1 MMTEIYNR
9 GPISCGVSVTDDLVA
24 YTGGIFTDLTNA
36 SQVNH
41 DISVVGYG
49 EEAGQKF
56 WVVRNSWGAYWGENG
71 YFRLARGV
79 NNIQIESGLCS
90 WATPRDSWTEVEQQP
105 GGQGEQLVRTVFSL
119 IQRLLQNHRRQQA
132 ELLEAE
138 RGPSRHTAA
147 CRVEKTFYPG
157 GHRVKAPLDTSERLP
172 AAWDWRNVNGKN
184 FLSWTVN
191 QHIPV

>member
-56 WVVRNSWGAYWGENG
+56 WVVRNSWGALWGEHG
-71 YFRLARGV
+71 YIRM
-79 NNIQIESGLCS
+79 
-90 WATPRDSWTEVEQQP
+90 
-105 GGQGEQLVRTVFSL
+105 
-119 IQRLLQNHRRQQA
+119 QR
-132 ELLEAE
+132 
-138 RGPSRHTAA
+138 
-147 CRVEKTFYPG
+147 
-157 GHRVKAPLDTSERLP
+157 
-172 AAWDWRNVNGKN
+172 
-184 FLSWTVN
+184 
-191 QHIPV
+191 